1 MQKGGH
7 KTSNCAKEVTER
19 SSNTT
24 KIRIMMAKIRLGQ
37 PTPGQKLKQYEN
49 VLSSFFIFNIRECHG
64 QLTCTSTNFMGQ
76 PV

>member
-37 PTPGQKLKQYEN
+37 PTPGQDKNSNNMRMY
-49 VLSSFFIFNIRECHG
+49 FFF
-64 QLTCTSTNFMGQ
+64 FYF
-76 PV
+76 